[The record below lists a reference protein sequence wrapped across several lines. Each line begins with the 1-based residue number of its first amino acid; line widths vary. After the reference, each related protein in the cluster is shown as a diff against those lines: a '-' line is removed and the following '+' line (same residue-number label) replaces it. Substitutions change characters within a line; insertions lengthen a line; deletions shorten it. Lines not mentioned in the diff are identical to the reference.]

1 MKNKF
6 ANNQISLELKELGF
20 DEECLAYHT
29 TGNQV
34 MLDKNGDKTDF
45 ILLSTKIRGELAGHG
60 TVKNSLFN
68 YLKENKLT
76 QGELYTLSNSIA
88 KPLWQDVI
96 DWFRDEHLL
105 ELLVLPQDKSLCDP
119 APLYFIAIESYKSGN
134 MIEVF
139 NSTVEPMLH
148 YDCYYEARE
157 AAILKCIE
165 IIKEKK

>member
-1 MKNKF
+1 MT
-6 ANNQISLELKELGF
+6 NQFVTYEIALALKELRF
-20 DEECLAYHT
+20 DELCLAVFYQGKFMH
-29 TGNQV
+29 GHIEPYVWNLV
-34 MLDKNGDKTDF
+34 NSVKT
-45 ILLSTKIRGELAGHG
+45 
-60 TVKNSLFN
+60 NSDC
-68 YLKENKLT
+68 
-76 QGELYTLSNSIA
+76 NSIDIVTA
-88 KPLWQDVI
+88 PLYQQVI

-157 AAILKCIE
+157 GVILKCIE
-165 IIKEKK
+165 IIKENKL